1 MDLNSDFI
9 LFFKIYYIAKF
20 SFSVKILF
28 NIGKENHKQLLILIL
43 FSLDCKYML
52 ENLEILS
59 SLEDYRW

>member
-1 MDLNSDFI
+1 M
-9 LFFKIYYIAKF
+9 YYIAKF

-28 NIGKENHKQLLILIL
+28 NIGKENHKQLLVLIL

-59 SLEDYRW
+59 SLEDYIW